1 MRGILRV
8 VSELDME
15 SSLSPTTAVLGC
27 TIVLLIVGF
36 GKVRNRD
43 REWITDVPLI
53 RIADNPPFP
62 YLGSAPAP
70 FFASQSNPRPLPCEG
85 LLVLYHSDRRC
96 RQQDK
101 DHSQPPQAI
110 WASRTYRSKRSLLHV
125 TFLGQGNLRPRHT
138 VHESTLVCL
147 YELSSRRHLL
157 PP

>member
-53 RIADNPPFP
+53 RIADNPPF
-62 YLGSAPAP
+62 S
-70 FFASQSNPRPLPCEG
+70 
-85 LLVLYHSDRRC
+85 V
-96 RQQDK
+96 
-101 DHSQPPQAI
+101 
-110 WASRTYRSKRSLLHV
+110 SR
-125 TFLGQGNLRPRHT
+125 
-138 VHESTLVCL
+138 
-147 YELSSRRHLL
+147 
-157 PP
+157 